1 MASAGE
7 ALADLFCKALEVKE
21 KKAKLYEEA
30 MASCSDAVGRETFR
44 ILFEAE
50 KAHEKAL
57 FEMQEALKAGQG
69 WADVCRYVPPEED
82 LFARLAQR
90 VSVEKDKLPEACTDE
105 IRALE
110 TGVQLEEASI
120 RLFEEKARETTDPSQ
135 KAFLDRLSSEEREHR
150 RLLQDLKFYY
160 TDPQGWFMEKSRARL
175 DGAGAVT

>member
-1 MASAGE
+1 MALPDEG
-7 ALADLFCKALEVKE
+7 LVDLFCKALEVKE
-21 KKAKLYEEA
+21 KKEKLYKEA

-50 KAHEKAL
+50 KEHEKAL
-57 FEMQEALKAGQG
+57 NELQEGLRAGKD
-69 WADVCRYVPPEED
+69 WADACRYVPPEED

-90 VSVEKDKLPEACTDE
+90 VTLDKEKLPEACADE
-105 IRALE
+105 IKALE
-110 TGVQLEEASI
+110 TGIQLEEEAI
-120 RLFEEKARETTDPSQ
+120 RLFEEKAAQIADPSQ
-135 KAFLDRLSSEEREHR
+135 KAFLGRLSAEEREHR